1 MQQICL
7 GMALL
12 VKVIEH
18 VVELAAGDLAS
29 QEELEAL
36 QVRTGNTPPGAPA
49 HAPSLPPGL
58 PPRLLLRS
66 ASAPLAFACA
76 PHPNPGGDASGLEGC
91 GLGGA
96 VGVALP
102 PARRTGALGSPE
114 PPAWRRSTCAGIPLY
129 PLRHILMA

>member
-1 MQQICL
+1 MTEN
-7 GMALL
+7 
-12 VKVIEH
+12 V
-18 VVELAAGDLAS
+18 LARADGDLAS

-66 ASAPLAFACA
+66 ASAPLALACA
-76 PHPNPGGDASGLEGC
+76 PDPNPGGDAGGPEGC

-102 PARRTGALGSPE
+102 PARGAGAWGSPE
-114 PPAWRRSTCAGIPLY
+114 PAGWRRSTCAGV
-129 PLRHILMA
+129 RT